1 MKIMKKK
8 KISKE
13 QIFKKMQEL
22 AGPMGDFVTQF
33 SEKMGKNIEERK
45 KRDFMMGIQH
55 VLIDGMAHYDDYDK
69 FLFNPDHP
77 VKDTVVPFRGTGV
90 GQLLSDG
97 TFDFIRKPRLRAQS
111 KLIKKLAHGRVSKTK
126 DGAIQLTLKVFQD
139 EGINIS
145 EAIAQEALQAK
156 QAIIDWQMK
165 GGILNVE
172 C

>member
-1 MKIMKKK
+1 MSRDNLRKLKLTRHSFAPKNSMKIMKKK

-69 FLFNPDHP
+69 FLFFP
-77 VKDTVVPFRGTGV
+77 R
-90 GQLLSDG
+90 SS
-97 TFDFIRKPRLRAQS
+97 RKGHCSALPRHGSRTAAQRRHLRLRPTATPPCT
-111 KLIKKLAHGRVSKTK
+111 V
-126 DGAIQLTLKVFQD
+126 
-139 EGINIS
+139 
-145 EAIAQEALQAK
+145 
-156 QAIIDWQMK
+156 
-165 GGILNVE
+165 
-172 C
+172 